1 MSNGRSQWPKRR
13 NSDGFRITDKFENNE
28 EPSYS
33 MTSSFC
39 LKAASTPF
47 LLQDNYMYTVSADV
61 DPVDEHTTCFTTIK
75 FLICLK

>member
-1 MSNGRSQWPKRR
+1 
-13 NSDGFRITDKFENNE
+13 
-28 EPSYS
+28 

-47 LLQDNYMYTVSADV
+47 LLQDNYMYKVSADV

>member
-1 MSNGRSQWPKRR
+1 
-13 NSDGFRITDKFENNE
+13 
-28 EPSYS
+28 

-75 FLICLK
+75 FPICLK